1 MLTIA
6 WRENPSPGAIVTKP
20 RAASIDFRGPTRRSA
35 ERQQIAVPGRLTW
48 RDSRGMTRFASVMAR
63 DVSASGAYLE
73 CRGGDAIPLYRL
85 VYLQLERDVREAG
98 TLPSPLR
105 EGRVLSAVFR
115 VGPCDPSTGTPSG
128 YALRFLVEPARAR
141 PDGGST
147 AGDTHQRERAGPYAG
162 DDLSLSVSGSHLDG
176 LERSRARDISG
187 AGAASV

>member
-1 MLTIA
+1 
-6 WRENPSPGAIVTKP
+6 VTKP
-20 RAASIDFRGPTRRSA
+20 RAASIDFPGPTRRSA

-63 DVSASGAYLE
+63 DVSASGAYLD

-85 VYLQLERDVREAG
+85 VYLQLERDLREAG
-98 TLPSPLR
+98 NLPSPLR

-141 PDGGST
+141 PNAGST
-147 AGDTHQRERAGPYAG
+147 AADTQQRPGASLYAG
-162 DDLSLSVSGSHLDG
+162 NDLSSNAAGSHLDG
-176 LERSRARDISG
+176 LDMRCAGDI
-187 AGAASV
+187 AGAEAAAV